1 MSQVLFL
8 SDPSQ
13 ADVSPILGM
22 ANELIAR
29 GEKVTFFSSDEFKA
43 PIEQIGADFKAYSQE
58 LNVFQSRKVVDEEE
72 KPKSGLI
79 SALLEPMKFIDDILV
94 QIRGL
99 KFDYAVF
106 SPSYPY
112 ANIITQLLG
121 IPKTEQV
128 LHH

>member
-22 ANELIAR
+22 ATDLITQ
-29 GEKVTFFSSDEFKA
+29 GEKVIFFSSDEFKGS
-43 PIEQIGADFKAYSQE
+43 IEEIGADFKAYNHE
-58 LNVFQSRKVVDEEE
+58 LNIFGNKEIAGEEE

-112 ANIITQLLG
+112 QNIITQLLG
-121 IPKTEQV
+121 IIKTEQAV
-128 LHH
+128 YN

>member
-22 ANELIAR
+22 ANELITR
-29 GEKVTFFSSDEFKA
+29 GEKVTFFSSDAFKGPIEEIGAEFKA
-43 PIEQIGADFKAYSQE
+43 YNRDVD
-58 LNVFQSRKVVDEEE
+58 VFQQRNESDEE

-106 SPSYPY
+106 SPAYPY

-121 IPKTEQV
+121 IPKTEQAV
-128 LHH
+128 IN

>member
-1 MSQVLFL
+1 MSKILFL

-22 ANELIAR
+22 ANEMITK
-29 GEKVTFFSSDEFKA
+29 GEQVTFFSSDEFKE
-43 PIEQIGADFKAYSQE
+43 PIEQIGADFKAYNRE
-58 LNVFQSRKVVDEEE
+58 LNIFRTGRTFNEE

-94 QIRGL
+94 QLRGL

-112 ANIITQLLG
+112 ANIITQLLD
-121 IPKTEQV
+121 IPKTEQIAY
-128 LHH
+128 H

>member
-8 SDPSQ
+8 SIPSES
-13 ADVSPILGM
+13 DVQPNLGL
-22 ANELIAR
+22 ASELITR
-29 GEKVTFFSSDEFKA
+29 GEKVTFFSSDEFKT
-43 PIEQIGADFKAYSQE
+43 PIENIGADFKVYNKD
-58 LNVFQSRKVVDEEE
+58 LDVFNATENSE

-79 SALLEPMKFIDDILV
+79 TALLEPMKFIDDIVV

-106 SPSYPY
+106 SPAYPY

-121 IPKTEQV
+121 IPKTEYGASN
-128 LHH
+128 

>member
-58 LNVFQSRKVVDEEE
+58 LNVFQGQKVIDEEE

-128 LHH
+128 LHN

>member
-22 ANELIAR
+22 ANELIAK
-29 GEKVTFFSSDEFKA
+29 GESVTFFSSDEFKA

-58 LNVFQSRKVVDEEE
+58 LNIFQGQKTVDEEE
-72 KPKSGLI
+72 RPKSGLI

-106 SPSYPY
+106 SPLYPY

-128 LHH
+128 LHN

>member
-1 MSQVLFL
+1 MTQVLFL

-13 ADVSPILGM
+13 ADVRPILGL
-22 ANELIAR
+22 ANELITR
-29 GEKVTFFSSDEFKA
+29 GEKVIFFSSDEFKQ
-43 PIEQIGADFKAYSQE
+43 PIVEIGADFKAYTQD
-58 LNVFQSRKVVDEEE
+58 LNIFGDKEIAVEGE

-112 ANIITQLLG
+112 QNIITQLLG
-121 IPKTEQV
+121 IPKTEQAV
-128 LHH
+128 FN

>member
-1 MSQVLFL
+1 MSKILFL

-22 ANELIAR
+22 ANEMVTK
-29 GEKVTFFSSDEFKA
+29 GEQVTFFSSDEFKE
-43 PIEQIGADFKAYSQE
+43 PIEQIGADFKAYNRE
-58 LNVFQSRKVVDEEE
+58 LNFFRAGRTLNEE

-94 QIRGL
+94 QLRGL

-112 ANIITQLLG
+112 ANIITQLLD
-121 IPKTEQV
+121 IPKTEQIAY
-128 LHH
+128 H

>member
-1 MSQVLFL
+1 MSKILFL

-22 ANELIAR
+22 ANEMITK
-29 GEKVTFFSSDEFKA
+29 GEQVTFFSSDEFKE
-43 PIEQIGADFKAYSQE
+43 PIEQIGADFKAYNRE
-58 LNVFQSRKVVDEEE
+58 LNIFRAGRTLNEE

-94 QIRGL
+94 QLRGL

-112 ANIITQLLG
+112 ANIITQLLD
-121 IPKTEQV
+121 IPKTEQIAY
-128 LHH
+128 H

>member
-1 MSQVLFL
+1 MQQILVL
-8 SDPSQ
+8 SNPSP
-13 ADVSPILGM
+13 ADVNPILGL
-22 ANELIAR
+22 ASDLITR
-29 GEKVTFFSSDEFKA
+29 GEKVTFFSSDEFKTS
-43 PIEQIGADFKAYSQE
+43 IENIGADFKAYNQDLAMFKKE
-58 LNVFQSRKVVDEEE
+58 DLDTD

-79 SALLEPMKFIDDILV
+79 SALLEPMKFIDDIVV

-121 IPKTEQV
+121 ISKTQQMISNY
-128 LHH
+128 

>member
-22 ANELIAR
+22 ANELIIR
-29 GEKVTFFSSDEFKA
+29 GEKVTFFSSNEFKA

-58 LNVFQSRKVVDEEE
+58 LNIFQGKKAIDEEE

-121 IPKTEQV
+121 IPKTEQAAYN
-128 LHH
+128 

>member
-8 SDPSQ
+8 SVPSES
-13 ADVSPILGM
+13 DVQPNLGL
-22 ANELIAR
+22 ASELITR
-29 GEKVTFFSSDEFKA
+29 GEKVTFFSSDEFKQ
-43 PIEQIGADFKAYSQE
+43 PIENIGADFKAYTGD
-58 LNVFQSRKVVDEEE
+58 LNVFSKTEDDK

-79 SALLEPMKFIDDILV
+79 TALLEPMKFIDDIVV

-106 SPSYPY
+106 SPAYPY

-121 IPKTEQV
+121 IPKTEYGV
-128 LHH
+128 SN

>member
-8 SDPSQ
+8 SVPSQ
-13 ADVSPILGM
+13 SDVNPNLSL
-22 ANELIAR
+22 ASELITR
-29 GEKVTFFSSDEFKA
+29 GEQVTFFSSDEFKQ
-43 PIEQIGADFKAYSQE
+43 PIENIGADFKAYNKD
-58 LNVFQSRKVVDEEE
+58 LDVFNTTEDDE

-79 SALLEPMKFIDDILV
+79 TALLEPMKFIDDIVV

-106 SPSYPY
+106 SPAYPY

-121 IPKTEQV
+121 IPKTQYGV
-128 LHH
+128 SN

>member
-22 ANELIAR
+22 ANELISR
-29 GEKVTFFSSDEFKA
+29 GEKVTFFSSDEFKT
-43 PIEQIGADFKAYSQE
+43 PIEEIGADFRAYNQE
-58 LNVFQSRKVVDEEE
+58 VNIFQAKNDTDEEE
-72 KPKSGLI
+72 QPKSGLI

-106 SPSYPY
+106 SPAYPY

-121 IPKTEQV
+121 IPKTEQAV
-128 LHH
+128 TS

>member
-1 MSQVLFL
+1 MSQVLVL
-8 SDPSQ
+8 SSPSQ
-13 ADVSPILGM
+13 QDVDPILGF
-22 ANELIAR
+22 ASELITQ

-43 PIEQIGADFKAYSQE
+43 SIQNIGADFKAYNQD
-58 LNVFQSRKVVDEEE
+58 LNIFKVDEQDD

-79 SALLEPMKFIDDILV
+79 SALLEPMKFIDDIVV

-112 ANIITQLLG
+112 ASIITQLLG
-121 IPKTEQV
+121 ISRTQQMISN
-128 LHH
+128 

>member
-1 MSQVLFL
+1 MSQVLVL
-8 SDPSQ
+8 SNPTHT
-13 ADVSPILGM
+13 DVNPILGF
-22 ANELIAR
+22 ASDLIIK
-29 GEKVTFFSSDEFKA
+29 GEKVTFFSTNEFKA
-43 PIEQIGADFKAYSQE
+43 PIENIGADFKAYNQE
-58 LNVFQSRKVVDEEE
+58 LNIFSKEEYLKDE

-79 SALLEPMKFIDDILV
+79 SALLEPMKFIDDIVV

-121 IPKTEQV
+121 ISRAQQMISN
-128 LHH
+128 

>member
-1 MSQVLFL
+1 MSQVLVL
-8 SDPSQ
+8 SSPSSQ
-13 ADVSPILGM
+13 DVDPILGF
-22 ANELIAR
+22 ASELITQ

-43 PIEQIGADFKAYSQE
+43 SIQNIGADFKAYNQD
-58 LNVFQSRKVVDEEE
+58 LNIFKVDEQDD

-79 SALLEPMKFIDDILV
+79 SALLEPMKFIDDIVV

-112 ANIITQLLG
+112 ASIITQLLG
-121 IPKTEQV
+121 ISRTQQMISN
-128 LHH
+128 